1 MLHIPVQS
9 EKHFYT
15 FNYSMNNI
23 QRLLFLAALLA
34 ISPVY
39 AQPIQFSNGD
49 ILEAELKYQT
59 DKTITFS
66 HAILGEQTIDKAKT
80 RNLQELNLERVYKFT
95 ETELNRLK
103 ILKGA
108 KTAVT
113 VAKHGVIVAEV
124 KLVSAKDAVDNAQEK
139 NKETAEEKL
148 ILAADNLTAA
158 QKEVTA
164 AEDNLKT
171 LKNTVVAESELLVA
185 QDKFKVAKAEV
196 KVSKL
201 EVEVTEAQEDAV
213 EQQEIIATKENLGL
227 AGEKL
232 TAAQEGVKVSEEE
245 LRVIRSIIKA
255 DDKGL
260 VTTET
265 IRAAEAEFK
274 ATGPDVKVTTA
285 EEKLAAGQEQTETK
299 EKLEIAEE
307 NFEIAEEKVEVA
319 KQQVEVAED
328 NLKLAKGEKVN
339 DGFMGTGWFKDWDS
353 SISIGLSGS
362 SGSSVNSTFRT
373 AFNTRYEDKAGRWD
387 FKSFY
392 FLDSED
398 KIVGEN
404 QVNATLVKDWFFEDT
419 KWFAFAT
426 GVYDWNQ
433 FKDWNH
439 RLQFGGG
446 PGYQFIKTDTWEFA
460 GRAGL
465 TLITEFDKTQYN
477 GNGDPI
483 FNPDG
488 SVFEKN
494 VLGLEG
500 LIGADLTWH
509 ITSKQ
514 HFSISNYFYPSL
526 TDGGQFRNLTNIN
539 WIHSL
544 DWFEGLALKFGIR
557 NEYDTSESIP
567 NEFNY
572 NFSVLW
578 GF

>member
-1 MLHIPVQS
+1 
-9 EKHFYT
+9 
-15 FNYSMNNI
+15 MNNI
-23 QRLLFLAALLA
+23 QRLLLLAALLA
-34 ISPVY
+34 FSSVY

-66 HAILGEQTIDKAKT
+66 HAILGEQTIDKAKI
-80 RNLQELNLERVYKFT
+80 RNLQELNLERLISFSAR
-95 ETELNRLK
+95 EQQRLK
-103 ILKGA
+103 TVKTA

-113 VAKHGVIVAEV
+113 VAKEGVIVAETE
-124 KLVSAKDAVDNAQEK
+124 LVSAKDAFDNADEK

-148 ILAADNLTAA
+148 VLAADNLTAA
-158 QKEVTA
+158 QKGVKG
-164 AEDNLKT
+164 AEDKFNTAKKT
-171 LKNTVVAESELLVA
+171 IVAEAALLVA
-185 QDKFKVAKAEV
+185 QDKFKVANAEV
-196 KVSKL
+196 KVNKL
-201 EVEVTEAQEDAV
+201 EADITEAQEDAV
-213 EQQEIIATKENLGL
+213 EQQEIITTEENLAI

-232 TAAQEGVKVSEEE
+232 IAAQEDVKTSEEE
-245 LRVIRSIIKA
+245 LRIVTGVIKA
-255 DDKGL
+255 DGDPSVSL
-260 VTTET
+260 DNLL
-265 IRAAEAEFK
+265 AAEAELK
-274 ATGPDVKVTTA
+274 DTSPDVNIIAA
-285 EEKLAAGQEQTETK
+285 EEQLTVEQEQTVTK

-307 NFEIAEEKVEVA
+307 NVEIAEEKAEVA
-319 KQQVEVAED
+319 KQDVEVAED

-339 DGFMGTGWFKDWDS
+339 DGLLGTGWFKGWDS
-353 SISIGLSGS
+353 SLAVGLSGA
-362 SGSSVNSTFRT
+362 SGSSVNNTFRT
-373 AFNTRYEDKAGRWD
+373 AFNTRYEDKEGRWD
-387 FKSFY
+387 YKSFY
-392 FLDSED
+392 FRDSENT
-398 KIVGEN
+398 IVGEN
-404 QVNATLVKDWFFEDT
+404 QINATLVKDWFFNDT

-477 GNGDPI
+477 GSGDPI
-483 FNPDG
+483 LNPDG
-488 SVFEKN
+488 SELTDT

-500 LIGADLTWH
+500 LIGADVTWH

-526 TDGGQFRNLTNIN
+526 TDSGQFRNLTNIN